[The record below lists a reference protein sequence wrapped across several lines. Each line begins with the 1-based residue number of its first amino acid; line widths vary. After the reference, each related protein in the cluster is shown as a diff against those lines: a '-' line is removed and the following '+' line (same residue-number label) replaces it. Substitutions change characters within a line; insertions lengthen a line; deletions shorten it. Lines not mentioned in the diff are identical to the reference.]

1 MKLFFAAVL
10 LSSSIFSPV
19 LADEISLASKLSDVT
34 VYPRGARVTRVVAG
48 EVQAG
53 EHVIKVEDLPGQV
66 VANSVRVEGASG
78 AKLEVGSVD
87 VRQVF
92 IAGDDRSGERQ
103 ELENRIELLKDEIAA
118 LSLEI
123 KNANTQRSMLKALAG
138 QAVVPAPRGET
149 KSIIISAEEL
159 SSLLALTGERFAE
172 FSQITEKARIRQR
185 ELTRKIDELNR
196 QLIQLAPKQQ
206 MRTQVAINLNAGGA
220 GQAEFRITYNINE
233 AGWAPLY
240 DAKLTLGDTGKD
252 SAVKI
257 VRRASVRQSTTEKWE
272 NVSLTLSTARPK
284 GNTQVPKLS
293 PYILSEYQ
301 QYLSKLRN
309 KKRSAIE
316 VEEMAAQA
324 PAADAEVVIGRA
336 VMTKHKMEFKQV
348 AEENSGFL
356 VEYKISGAVSV
367 ANNGVE
373 KNVVIGAKTLP
384 AEIAAHAVPVVDPS
398 AYLTAQFKLEG
409 SAPWLPGTVTLSRD
423 QVFLGKSRLPLL
435 NPGQEY
441 SLGFGRDD
449 FVKIERVQVTD
460 KKGESGFISSVNVEE
475 REYVTNVTNLHDF
488 PMKVIVQDQL
498 PYGTHEDIV
507 VEMMSGST
515 RPTETDV
522 DKQRGI
528 LAWENLIGAKSE
540 KIIKFGYKVSW
551 PKDMNITPVR

>member
-10 LSSSIFSPV
+10 LSLSIFSPV

-66 VANSVRVEGASG
+66 VANSVRVEGTSG

-87 VRQVF
+87 VRQIF

-103 ELENRIELLKDEIAA
+103 ELENRIESLKDEIAA

-185 ELTRKIDELNR
+185 ELTRKIDELHR

-272 NVSLTLSTARPK
+272 NVSLTL
-284 GNTQVPKLS
+284 
-293 PYILSEYQ
+293 
-301 QYLSKLRN
+301 
-309 KKRSAIE
+309 
-316 VEEMAAQA
+316 
-324 PAADAEVVIGRA
+324 
-336 VMTKHKMEFKQV
+336 
-348 AEENSGFL
+348 
-356 VEYKISGAVSV
+356 
-367 ANNGVE
+367 
-373 KNVVIGAKTLP
+373 
-384 AEIAAHAVPVVDPS
+384 
-398 AYLTAQFKLEG
+398 
-409 SAPWLPGTVTLSRD
+409 
-423 QVFLGKSRLPLL
+423 
-435 NPGQEY
+435 
-441 SLGFGRDD
+441 
-449 FVKIERVQVTD
+449 
-460 KKGESGFISSVNVEE
+460 
-475 REYVTNVTNLHDF
+475 
-488 PMKVIVQDQL
+488 
-498 PYGTHEDIV
+498 
-507 VEMMSGST
+507 
-515 RPTETDV
+515 
-522 DKQRGI
+522 
-528 LAWENLIGAKSE
+528 
-540 KIIKFGYKVSW
+540 
-551 PKDMNITPVR
+551 